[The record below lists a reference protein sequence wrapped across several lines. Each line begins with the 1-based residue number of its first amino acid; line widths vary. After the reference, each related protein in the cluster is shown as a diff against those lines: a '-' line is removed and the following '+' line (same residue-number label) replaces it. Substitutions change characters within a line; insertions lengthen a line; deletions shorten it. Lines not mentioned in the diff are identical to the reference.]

1 MIKGV
6 VFDVGGVLLRT
17 HDQSGR
23 RTWETRLG
31 LKAGSLAGLVF
42 DSKLG
47 RKAQLGQA
55 SLEEVWTWV
64 ADHLS
69 LSPEELAA
77 LKRDFWAGDRLD
89 RELCDYIWGLRSRY
103 RTGML
108 SNNWARDGRA
118 MAQELGIANCFDIF
132 VTSAEVGVMKPD
144 PRIYYIAL
152 ERLGV
157 SPPQAIFVDDFIEN
171 VDAARQ
177 LGMQGIHFADP
188 ERARGQLE
196 EWLGR

>member
-64 ADHLS
+64 ADHLG

-144 PRIYYIAL
+144 PRIYYVAL